1 MDGREGRMDKRMR
14 GWMEGRMRWMNEKN
28 GWMDEKDEVGE
39 WMGEKDGW
47 KEG

>member
-14 GWMEGRMRWMNEKN
+14 GWMRWMNEKN

-39 WMGEKDGW
+39 
-47 KEG
+47 